1 MKKSQSRKSVP
12 AKASRG
18 KAKRPASAARTPAE
32 AGQPPRAVVGVVA
45 PSAPAP
51 LVELAVGAER
61 LQDEGF
67 EVYLH
72 PQVKKVEGLYA
83 GSDAER
89 ALAFLDYAFDPDL
102 DVVWAAR
109 GGYGA
114 IRILPILDEIVAKV
128 GRPEPKTLVGFSD
141 LTILL
146 EYARTRWGWR
156 TIHGPMPAT
165 FHIERVRGKDWKRFV
180 DVVAGATSG
189 IDFKLRPV
197 FRPESFSAGDSLRG
211 PLVGG
216 NLALI
221 QSAVGTPYAF
231 NLDGKILF
239 LEEIGEAP
247 YRMDR
252 MVQQLLL
259 ANALRGVRAIV
270 LGTFTDCGD
279 SSPRVYAKRPSGK
292 TKPKMQALRKLLTEK
307 QMYASIF
314 GELGETLGIPV
325 FSGLPVGHGAGPA
338 CFELGVEAELNGEG
352 RLRLP

>member
-1 MKKSQSRKSVP
+1 MRNAKTKKSGSSKS
-12 AKASRG
+12 SRG
-18 KAKRPASAARTPAE
+18 NAKRAAPAPAPVETTP
-32 AGQPPRAVVGVVA
+32 PPRAVVGVVA

-51 LVELAVGAER
+51 LVELAIGAER

-146 EYARTRWGWR
+146 EYVRKQWGWR
-156 TIHGPMPAT
+156 AVHGPMPAT
-165 FHIERVRGKDWKRFV
+165 FHLERVRGKDWKRFA
-180 DVVAGATSG
+180 DVVAGAKSA
-189 IDFKLRPV
+189 IEFKLRPV
-197 FRPESFSAGDSLRG
+197 FRPDSFSAKDTIRG
-211 PLVGG
+211 SLVGG

-221 QSAVGTPYAF
+221 QSAIGTPYAF
-231 NLDGKILF
+231 DLDGKILF
-239 LEEIGEAP
+239 LEEVGEAP

-270 LGTFTDCGD
+270 LGTFTDCTD
-279 SSPRVYAKRPSGK
+279 ATPQVYAKRPSGK
-292 TKPKMQALRKLLTEK
+292 AKPKMQPLRKLLTEK
-307 QMYASIF
+307 QIFTSIF

-325 FSGLPVGHGAGPA
+325 FFGLPVGHGAGPA
-338 CFELGVEAELNGEG
+338 CFELGVDVELGGEG